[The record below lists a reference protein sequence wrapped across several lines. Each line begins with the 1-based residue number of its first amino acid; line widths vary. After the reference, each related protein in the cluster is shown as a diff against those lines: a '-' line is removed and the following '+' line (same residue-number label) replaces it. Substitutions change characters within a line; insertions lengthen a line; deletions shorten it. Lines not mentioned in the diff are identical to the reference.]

1 NLIARAATENI
12 PMLMVSNDT
21 YQTAKKIDGIVPL
34 LTTKEM
40 FKIDILT
47 DLVQQNVDIKS
58 IIS

>member
-1 NLIARAATENI
+1 MKNQETSIIR
-12 PMLMVSNDT
+12 PK
-21 YQTAKKIDGIVPL
+21 TAKKIDGIVPL